1 MTEFER
7 RLAAVEAELAIRN
20 VIARYGLAADCGNVD
35 VALACHTEDAVYIV
49 SNPDAGRNKAA
60 GQDLE
65 LAGHIATAAMRRMG
79 LHHSF

>member
-60 GQDLE
+60 CLDLA